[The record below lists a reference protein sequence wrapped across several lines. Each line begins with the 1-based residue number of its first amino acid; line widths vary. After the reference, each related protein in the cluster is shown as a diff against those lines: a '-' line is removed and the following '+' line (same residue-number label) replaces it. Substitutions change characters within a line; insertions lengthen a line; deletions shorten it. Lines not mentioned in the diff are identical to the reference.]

1 MLHSSA
7 RLVSPTPRFVA
18 EPSDCVLLHGAGAEA
33 VALSPG
39 EADPPEWREPGLAPR
54 CSGWCLG
61 LGCMGSVLG
70 GCCALQCAASPSP
83 LAAPWVGSGE
93 ILTQDPEL
101 AEHFK
106 GEGTSLLC
114 SIPRMTGSRAQWGRR
129 SCGGRCRTCPS
140 RSGGGPSGNP
150 SAMSSAFPK

>member
-7 RLVSPTPRFVA
+7 HLVSPTPRSIA
-18 EPSDCVLLHGAGAEA
+18 EPSDCVLSHGDGAEA

-39 EADPPEWREPGLAPR
+39 EADPPERREPGLALH

-61 LGCMGSVLG
+61 LGCRGSVLG
-70 GCCALQCAASPSP
+70 GCCALQHAASPSP

-93 ILTQDPEL
+93 ILTQYLEL

-106 GEGTSLLC
+106 VEGTSLLW
-114 SIPRMTGSRAQWGRR
+114 SIPRMTGSRARWGRR
-129 SCGGRCRTCPS
+129 SCGGRCRTCLS

-150 SAMSSAFPK
+150 SVTSSAFPK